1 MKTNRKL
8 NYNRL
13 LVSADNMNTRK
24 RIGILTSGGD
34 CPGLNAII
42 RAVVKYATQKQWE
55 VFGIP
60 RGTDGFID
68 IVNGDLQ
75 AEDLRLKKNGYD
87 IPGVL
92 QGLDVLHF
100 MSGSVL
106 GSLSKGNPN
115 DPKVTQDIL
124 EGYQRLGLDALI
136 AIGGDGS
143 LDIIYDLAKK
153 GKWNLVVIPKTIDN
167 DVAFTERSVGF
178 DTARNTVTRALYDL
192 TFTAASHER
201 VMVVQ
206 VMGRDAGHLALHAG
220 IAGGADFIFI
230 PELTPQ
236 INENLIDNVC
246 HKIGEMR
253 KSRRKFALVVIA
265 EGVNGL
271 NNNKDNYIAE
281 TLAGLIKDHGHKLCL
296 SGNSM
301 FCGMG
306 EIDTRASILGHLQ
319 RCGVPSSFDRI
330 LATVFGIHAV
340 HLIEEQR
347 YNRLVLWENGSVSSK
362 SLDQIMP
369 LIKWCHQENTCP
381 APVDPEGFMVRTA
394 LSLGIY
400 LGELP
405 YNHMNVINNNGN
417 GHTQTTLSSEDEEAV
432 VI

>member
-1 MKTNRKL
+1 MTKKKT
-8 NYNRL
+8 
-13 LVSADNMNTRK
+13 K

-42 RAVVKYATQKQWE
+42 RSVVRYSTLKGWE

-68 IVNGDLQ
+68 IVNGELQ
-75 AEDLRLKKNGYD
+75 IEELRLKKNGYD

-92 QGLDVLHF
+92 HGLDVLHF
-100 MSGSVL
+100 LSGSVL
-106 GSLSKGNPN
+106 GSLSKGNPKEA
-115 DPKVTQDIL
+115 KVTQDIL

-153 GKWNLVVIPKTIDN
+153 GNWNLVVIPKTIDN

-206 VMGRDAGHLALHAG
+206 VMGRDAGHLALHSG

-236 INENLIDNVC
+236 LNDDLIDKIC
-246 HKIGEMR
+246 HKISSMR
-253 KSRRKFALVVIA
+253 SALRKFALVVIA
-265 EGVNGL
+265 EGVRGL
-271 NNNKDNYIAE
+271 NGEKDDYIAE
-281 TLAGLIKDHGHKLCL
+281 TLAGLIKEHGRKLCL
-296 SGNSM
+296 EGNSR
-301 FCGMG
+301 FCGMDA
-306 EIDTRASILGHLQ
+306 IDTRAAVLGHLQ
-319 RCGVPSSFDRI
+319 RCGMPTSFDRI

-340 HLIEEQR
+340 NLIAEQK
-347 YNRLVLWENGSVSSK
+347 YNRLVIWENGSVGSK

-381 APVDPEGFMVRTA
+381 SPVDPEGFMVMTA

-405 YNHMNVINNNGN
+405 HNPIECGDDDEHNNGLTN
-417 GHTQTTLSSEDEEAV
+417 SSEDQGAMITESN
-432 VI
+432 

>member
-1 MKTNRKL
+1 
-8 NYNRL
+8 
-13 LVSADNMNTRK
+13 MNTKK

-42 RAVVKYATQKQWE
+42 RAVVKYATLKEWE

-68 IVNGDLQ
+68 IVKGDLHS
-75 AEDLRLKKNGYD
+75 EGLRLKDHGYD

-106 GSLSKGNPN
+106 GSLSKG
-115 DPKVTQDIL
+115 DPRDEKVTEEIL
-124 EGYQRLGLDALI
+124 EGYVRLKLDALI

-153 GKWNLVVIPKTIDN
+153 GNWNLLVIPKTIDN

-178 DTARNTVTRALYDL
+178 DTARNTVTQALYDL

-201 VMVVQ
+201 IMVVQ
-206 VMGRDAGHLALHAG
+206 VMGRDAGHLALHSG

-230 PELTPQ
+230 PELIPQ
-236 INENLIDNVC
+236 LNDNLIHNIC
-246 HKIGEMR
+246 KEIAKMR
-253 KSRRKFALVVIA
+253 SSRRKFALVVIA
-265 EGVNGL
+265 EGVRDLNGS
-271 NNNKDNYIAE
+271 KDPYIGE
-281 TLAGLIKDHGHKLCL
+281 TLAQLIKEYSHKLAL
-296 SGNSM
+296 DGNPL
-301 FCGMG
+301 FAGMD
-306 EIDTRASILGHLQ
+306 EIDTRATTLGHLQ

-330 LATVFGIHAV
+330 LATVFGIKAV
-340 HLIEEQR
+340 HLIEEER
-347 YNRLVLWENGSVSSK
+347 YNRLVIWENGTVSSK

-381 APVDPEGFMVRTA
+381 SPVDPEGFMVMTA

-400 LGELP
+400 LGELTH
-405 YNHMNVINNNGN
+405 NHGISGDNNHHHHNGI
-417 GHTQTTLSSEDEEAV
+417 TFSSEDQETM
-432 VI
+432 VIQ